1 MAYLHGLKTLAFL
14 LAVTVSL
21 IIPQISSAGDISLP
35 KYSKDVHLAVFHPQ
49 KNPAFYQKYAIED
62 DPVTEILS
70 MYEIDVWDRIRK
82 GFAIPDLENTLVQ
95 RHENYYLK
103 HQAYFDRTTQRASRY
118 LFYIV
123 QEIEARGMPTELA
136 LLPFIE
142 SAFNTHARSSAKAE
156 GMWQFIPSTGRYYDL
171 TQSVFRDDRRC
182 VLSSTQAALNY
193 LQTLYNMFD
202 DWHLALAA
210 YNWGEGSVR
219 RAIRKCHARK
229 RPINFNNLS
238 AYMPAETR
246 NYVPKFQA
254 VKNLIAE
261 PEDYE
266 ITLPQIE
273 NQPYFVKIGKTHD
286 IDVTVAAKL
295 AELSID
301 DFRAL
306 NPQFG
311 QYVIT
316 GGPEVHLLLPRE
328 NAEKFKNN
336 LANWKSPLS
345 SWTAHQVTQ
354 SRETVESIAE
364 KYNTSPD
371 IIRSANLIPSQMVL
385 KFGSTVLVPKPN
397 LTSNQHTQDIAP
409 EIAATGKISLE
420 RIGSP
425 TRIVKV
431 RVKSKMPL
439 ASIAKRYRT
448 SVINL
453 KSWNH
458 LTSNVVARGTIL
470 KVHVPISL
478 KKKRPVKKRYV
489 KARTRKTKS

>member
-1 MAYLHGLKTLAFL
+1 
-14 LAVTVSL
+14 
-21 IIPQISSAGDISLP
+21 
-35 KYSKDVHLAVFHPQ
+35 
-49 KNPAFYQKYAIED
+49 
-62 DPVTEILS
+62 
-70 MYEIDVWDRIRK
+70 
-82 GFAIPDLENTLVQ
+82 
-95 RHENYYLK
+95 
-103 HQAYFDRTTQRASRY
+103 
-118 LFYIV
+118 
-123 QEIEARGMPTELA
+123 
-136 LLPFIE
+136 
-142 SAFNTHARSSAKAE
+142 
-156 GMWQFIPSTGRYYDL
+156 
-171 TQSVFRDDRRC
+171 
-182 VLSSTQAALNY
+182 
-193 LQTLYNMFD
+193 
-202 DWHLALAA
+202 
-210 YNWGEGSVR
+210 
-219 RAIRKCHARK
+219 
-229 RPINFNNLS
+229 
-238 AYMPAETR
+238 MPAETR

-336 LANWKSPLS
+336 LANWKLPLS

-371 IIRSANLIPSQMVL
+371 TIRSANLIPSQMVL

-431 RVKSKMPL
+431 RVKRKMPL

-489 KARTRKTKS
+489 KARTRKIKS